1 MVEYRC
7 SNCQRIITIDDIG
20 SKAKCPHC
28 SNRVLIK
35 LRPKI
40 VKKVQAR

>member
-1 MVEYRC
+1 MAEYRC
-7 SNCQRIITIDDIG
+7 SNCGKIVTLDEIG
-20 SKAKCPHC
+20 LKAKCPHC